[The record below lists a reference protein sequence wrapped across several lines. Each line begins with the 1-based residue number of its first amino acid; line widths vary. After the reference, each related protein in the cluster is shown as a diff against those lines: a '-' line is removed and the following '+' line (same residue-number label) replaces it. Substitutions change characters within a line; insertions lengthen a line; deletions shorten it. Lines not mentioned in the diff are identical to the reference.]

1 MIQYKHTAG
10 THYAYQEKKEQHNYK
25 IFNLGN
31 CFNPGY
37 IDDNIIFTGSTYE
50 RNCGVSM
57 NYIDIFLEALSAERG
72 RSIQTLHSY
81 ESDLRLAD
89 TAIPGGLMS
98 ADADALQSYLSNLPE
113 KPTSIARKAS
123 ALRGFY
129 KFLMIEKII
138 TANPATNLEL
148 PKRGRTLPKFL
159 SVDEIDLLISS
170 AGDIKT
176 SVRLRAMIEL
186 LYASGLRVSEL
197 CELPMTAILGDKL
210 LIHGKGAKER
220 IVPMHSGAVN
230 ALNKWLNV
238 RGDDESK
245 FVFPSRGTSGHI
257 TRDAFFKLLKKCATL
272 SGIDPTRVSP
282 HVLRH
287 SFASHLLAGGANL
300 RAIQTMLGHED
311 ISTTQ
316 IYTHV
321 MPEQLRETIEMHHP
335 LSETK
340 VDNK

>member
-1 MIQYKHTAG
+1 MGHD
-10 THYAYQEKKEQHNYK
+10 
-25 IFNLGN
+25 N
-31 CFNPGY
+31 CDNH
-37 IDDNIIFTGSTYE
+37 INDNIICPGSTYK
-50 RNCGVSM
+50 RNCGVSIV

-72 RSIQTLHSY
+72 RSQKTLMAY
-81 ESDLRLAD
+81 ASDLSHAD
-89 TAIPGGLMS
+89 KNIPHGLMG
-98 ADADALQSYLSNLPE
+98 ATPNTIQEYLSSLPD

-129 KFLMIEKII
+129 KFLMLEKII
-138 TANPATNLEL
+138 STNPAANLEL
-148 PKRGRTLPKFL
+148 PKRERPLPKFL
-159 SVDEIDLLISS
+159 SMDEIDLLISS

-176 SVRLRAMIEL
+176 STRLRAMIEL

-220 IVPMHSGAVN
+220 IVPMHSGAID
-230 ALNKWLNV
+230 ALNRWLNV
-238 RGDDESK
+238 RGDDTSK
-245 FVFPSRGTSGHI
+245 YVFPSHGASGHI
-257 TRDAFFKLLKKCATL
+257 TRDAFFKLLKKCAVL
-272 SGIDPTRVSP
+272 SGIAPNRVSP

-300 RAIQTMLGHED
+300 RVIQTMLGHED

-321 MPEQLRETIEMHHP
+321 MPEQLRETIENCHP
-335 LSETK
+335 LSK
-340 VDNK
+340 PKDI